1 MDQATAANVES
12 QRAVR
17 KLVENIREVG
27 ARLDR
32 EAEAR
37 TEAQERLLAGERRGA
52 AARNGLEEARALLDQ
67 SDRARRELEQ
77 ELADSNE
84 TLGDQTCHN
93 QALVAAVRKSDLEI
107 TALNVSINALLV
119 STCQPASQQYNIL
132 IAVD

>member
-107 TALNVSINALLV
+107 TALNVSINALVV
-119 STCQPASQQYNIL
+119 STCQPANNTIF
-132 IAVD
+132 